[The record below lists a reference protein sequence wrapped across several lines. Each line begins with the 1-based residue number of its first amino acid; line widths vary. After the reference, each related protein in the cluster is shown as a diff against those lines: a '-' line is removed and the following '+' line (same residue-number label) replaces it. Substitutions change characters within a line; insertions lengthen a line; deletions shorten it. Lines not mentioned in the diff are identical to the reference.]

1 MHSTSI
7 FTDKNTFISFVWQHV
22 LLLVSLFIMTFGVVL
37 CVRSNLGSSV
47 ISSTPLVFTLAGCQA
62 FVPPLT
68 LGEYTNIL
76 NVILVIGQII
86 VLGKQFR
93 PIQLLQVIVGLVFGF
108 LIDLNMALTDTMSC
122 DTLPMQLITQF
133 AGCTIMAIGIA
144 FEVRCGSVTMPGE
157 GMPVAISRVSG
168 MPFAKAKIMVDV
180 TLVSLAVAG
189 CFFFFGKW
197 LWNVVGI
204 GTLFAMVYVGFLV
217 RVIDK
222 RIGWF
227 DRVLLYSPGCRRYI
241 YGLARYLHS
250 RND

>member
-122 DTLPMQLITQF
+122 DTLPVQLITQF

-222 RIGWF
+222 HIGWF
-227 DRVLLYSPGCRRYI
+227 DRVLLYSCRRYI

-250 RND
+250 RNG